1 MPLNSV
7 QTYVK
12 TTLNGLAV
20 PGRTDLLIAYV
31 TPPPVEPL
39 NGTRAYIWGS
49 RMSEKRGT
57 FPRGPGFKT
66 LSWRVDIWLSMLEAA
81 SDANLDQA
89 FPLLV
94 DAVMTKLRTV
104 EMPVY
109 ITDPTTGQLSQLW
122 SIGEDY
128 EFEYPPE
135 LATATNRLMYYRC
148 GITATVEEVIQ
159 A

>member
-7 QTYVK
+7 QQQIKGY
-12 TTLNGLAV
+12 LNGLQV
-20 PGRTDLLIAYV
+20 PGQNDQLVAWV

-39 NGTRAYIWGS
+39 NGSRAYIWGS

-66 LSWRVDIWLSMLEAA
+66 LSWRVDIWLSMLESAN
-81 SDANLDQA
+81 DANLDQA

-94 DAVMTKLRTV
+94 DAVMMCLRQV

-109 ITDPTTGQLSQLW
+109 ITDPTTGFLSQLW